1 MATGAL
7 AVTRQNDELDA
18 SRIYLQGVGHLR
30 NQPQDKNKSHDV
42 VVVMAVA
49 ARLG

>member
-1 MATGAL
+1 MVTGVQ

-18 SRIYLQGVGHLR
+18 SRICLQGVRYLR
-30 NQPQDKNKSHDV
+30 NRPQDKNKSHDV
-42 VVVMAVA
+42 VVA